1 MTSSSDSG
9 GRLRRRLLRMRLTR
23 LPRSAKR
30 EAAAALY
37 NYFQDPE
44 NNGPRR
50 SRTPRWS
57 WTKKERSNFFDLWQ
71 SFFGSKCCT
80 CGCDITVDDF
90 DIEHLGRGWAFRVR
104 NGVKP
109 SKGNFRK
116 WLAASCRHCNRVKRT
131 QYTGLKACIER
142 TFRVTCKPIPFSL
155 RVNDSLEK
163 GEDSGWCMGC
173 IPIV

>member
-1 MTSSSDSG
+1 MVTV
-9 GRLRRRLLRMRLTR
+9 
-23 LPRSAKR
+23 
-30 EAAAALY
+30 
-37 NYFQDPE
+37 
-44 NNGPRR
+44 GPRR
-50 SRTPRWS
+50 RGGSCLPSREKRFLAMKRIKDRFADNSYGSNRRRTPRWS
-57 WTKKERSNFFDLWQ
+57 WTKKERSDFFDLWK

-109 SKGNFRK
+109 TKENFRK
-116 WLAASCRHCNRVKRT
+116 WLAASCRHCNRAKRT

-142 TFRVTCKPIPFSL
+142 TFRVTGKPIPFSL

-173 IPIV
+173 IPVNYKS